1 MDIVTIN
8 QVLTLLDNNKSIDT
22 AVKDNMRE
30 LIILFNEKFANVSLN
45 NLARILPNLSIIK
58 SNKFVNRRIFKYNI
72 KDNILEFNVDIMND
86 GFDMKHVMMSAIL
99 SLIACDGEKIGFNID
114 NKFEALQAGYIEML
128 TNLLVGND
136 SDNTYLEDEVI
147 SVNLLCNMI
156 DTDILFK
163 AFFEQDASI
172 ITQALIDEGV
182 EIA

>member
-1 MDIVTIN
+1 MYKN
-8 QVLTLLDNNKSIDT
+8 QLNIAYIQKQYVQNNY
-22 AVKDNMRE
+22 VH
-30 LIILFNEKFANVSLN
+30 ILN
-45 NLARILPNLSIIK
+45 
-58 SNKFVNRRIFKYNI
+58 
-72 KDNILEFNVDIMND
+72 
-86 GFDMKHVMMSAIL
+86 MKHVMMSVIL
-99 SLIACDGEKIGFNID
+99 SLIACNGSQIGFNVD